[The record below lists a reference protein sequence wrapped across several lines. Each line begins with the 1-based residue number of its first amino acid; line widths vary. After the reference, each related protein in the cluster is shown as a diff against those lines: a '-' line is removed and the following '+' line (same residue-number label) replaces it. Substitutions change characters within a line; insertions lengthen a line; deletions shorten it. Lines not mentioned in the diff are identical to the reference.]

1 MVYVKFW
8 TDRDTPFTRPMFEN
22 GMGGRGCCKHIFM
35 VSEPSFL
42 MCLAAECYWCAATTA
57 VGQLG
62 QPGAGGVASL
72 VGRRRRS
79 SGHGGGR
86 VVDAPLLSTSSRY
99 VLVLISYLKF
109 RKLTCLDCSK
119 KYFLK
124 VVHLFCWVKII
135 LV

>member
-1 MVYVKFW
+1 
-8 TDRDTPFTRPMFEN
+8 
-22 GMGGRGCCKHIFM
+22 
-35 VSEPSFL
+35 
-42 MCLAAECYWCAATTA
+42 MCLAAERYWCSATTA

-62 QPGAGGVASL
+62 QSGAGGVASL

-79 SGHGGGR
+79 SGHSGGC
-86 VVDAPLLSTSSRY
+86 VADAPLLSTSSRY

-124 VVHLFCWVKII
+124 VAHLSCWVKII